1 MKMTRFEEK
10 ILDWLK
16 EHRIILGYVLIT
28 ALNLYL
34 RKIAVWWT
42 VDGVVSYYDGH
53 SHMVQGQLWWL
64 IMRAGMVFPILPVH
78 FMKWIAAAGDF
89 AMAAVGAR
97 ALSSK
102 GLGGKAGSGEAKGSL
117 ERGLVFYAVVL
128 IMPFTL
134 LRGIVWSMTDSI
146 GIACFLWAWCFAK
159 KDVAK
164 CAAYVAGMLFCPALL
179 LSIVLEALVGN
190 WRKRDSV
197 KGSERDS
204 SDRHF
209 NFAVVCGAV
218 AATAVIAG
226 VLGLINGFGFAEGLF
241 GQVYFLSY
249 EALEGFSFAEGGEWL
264 MQQLWLYCLPV
275 SVWGIFKILRR
286 I

>member
-1 MKMTRFEEK
+1 
-10 ILDWLK
+10 
-16 EHRIILGYVLIT
+16 
-28 ALNLYL
+28 
-34 RKIAVWWT
+34 
-42 VDGVVSYYDGH
+42 
-53 SHMVQGQLWWL
+53 
-64 IMRAGMVFPILPVH
+64 MVFPILPVH

-89 AMAAVGAR
+89 ALAAVGAR
-97 ALSSK
+97 ALSGK

-159 KDVAK
+159 KDAAK
-164 CAAYVAGMLFCPALL
+164 CAAYTAEMMFCPALV
-179 LSIVLEALVGN
+179 LSLVLEVFVGA
-190 WRKRDSV
+190 WRKKSG
-197 KGSERDS
+197 KEAEKL
-204 SDRHF
+204 SDGDLKLGVVCV
-209 NFAVVCGAV
+209 AVVSAL
-218 AATAVIAG
+218 VIAG
-226 VLGLINGFGFAEGLF
+226 VLGLINGFGFGDGLF
-241 GQVYFLSY
+241 GQVNFLSY
-249 EALEGFSFAEGGEWL
+249 EALEGFSFEGGSAWL